1 MKRTPLVLAVGLGV
15 AIMAVTAAGPGGA
28 VPLRSG
34 PISEAL
40 RAPSVSDPYVAA
52 LEKRG
57 FEVAEGGFTLW
68 TTEQCPESYDLMGT
82 CYFNNPT
89 APYDIPVVPLWD
101 GEFVDPA
108 TAGALGPVDDSTGT
122 VFRLDPNEAI
132 LVFGEL
138 PPPASYFGF
147 QPYLFT
153 HEGTWSTDNEAY
165 DFITALGAQDI
176 FFHEV
181 PQNTARIG
189 TFDSITDSVN
199 DVVVE
204 RQSGSS
210 WGQLRYFVISPDRY
224 MDKQVRQVLHR
235 LGVDQADVFTQA
247 IPGNL
252 RLGLGASADEFTVLV
267 RYSRPEDGGGP
278 GSASQEWREDP
289 TLRVLR
295 IRDNR
300 IRPPQAYPDWNPDS
314 PEVRRGVSEA
324 YLADDVDALVYE
336 VSEEWGQPCADG
348 DCVGSGSAMRFI
360 DTQSRPFDLVGA
372 KCLTIGMDCLG
383 DTQDA
388 TYQFRPGLSFDDGEV
403 YAVVGTLGTTTGNAT
418 YVSLGV
424 NNTHLRLGALN
435 VDGDVLA
442 GSAEDSAVPNSDQ
455 LYVHYFARS
464 CADLGDLTHGR
475 CTEVG
480 SGPLE
485 LPDGASASL
494 VERDYVAP
502 GTARGP
508 ESTLTVPSVVLRLQR
523 PVG

>member
-1 MKRTPLVLAVGLGV
+1 MAMASVVPAVGLSV
-15 AIMAVTAAGPGGA
+15 VLMAVGAAAPSGAAPPG
-28 VPLRSG
+28 SG
-34 PISEAL
+34 PPARQVQELA
-40 RAPSVSDPYVAA
+40 DPDRYVAA

-57 FEVAEGGFTLW
+57 FEVAEGGFTMW
-68 TTEQCPESYDLMGT
+68 TAEQCPDSFSLMGT

-89 APYDIPVVPLWD
+89 APYDLPLVPHWD

-108 TAGALGPVDDSTGT
+108 TAGALGPVGDSAGT

-138 PPPASYFGF
+138 PPPAAYFGL

-153 HEGTWSTDNEAY
+153 HEGTWSTDNDPY
-165 DFITALGAQDI
+165 RFITALGAHDI

-199 DVVVE
+199 NVVVE

-235 LGVDQADVFTQA
+235 LDVDRADVFSQP

-252 RLGLGASADEFTVLV
+252 RLGLDPSADEFTVLV
-267 RYSRPEDGGGP
+267 RYSLPEDGGGD
-278 GSASQEWREDP
+278 GSASQAWREHP

-300 IRPPQAYPDWNPDS
+300 IRPPQTYPDWMPGS
-314 PEVRRGVSEA
+314 PAVRGGVSEA
-324 YLADDVDALVYE
+324 HLADDVDALAYA
-336 VSEEWGQPCADG
+336 VSETWDQPCADG
-348 DCVGSGSAMRFI
+348 DCVGSGAALPFI
-360 DTQSRPFDLVGA
+360 DTQSAPMDLVGA
-372 KCLTIGMDCLG
+372 KCLTIGMDCVG

-388 TYQFRPGLSFDDGEV
+388 TYQFRPGLSFDDDEV

-424 NNTHLRLGALN
+424 NNIRLRLGTLN
-435 VDGDVLA
+435 VDGDLLA
-442 GSAEDSAVPNSDQ
+442 GSAASYGVPNSDH
-455 LYVHYFARS
+455 LYVHYFTRDCS
-464 CADLGDLTHGR
+464 DLYGLTQGR

-480 SGPLE
+480 TGPLE
-485 LPDGASASL
+485 LPSGDLASL
-494 VERDYVAP
+494 VERDYIAP
-502 GTARGP
+502 GTERGP
-508 ESTLTVPSVVLRLQR
+508 ESTLTVPSLALRLQR
-523 PVG
+523 PTG